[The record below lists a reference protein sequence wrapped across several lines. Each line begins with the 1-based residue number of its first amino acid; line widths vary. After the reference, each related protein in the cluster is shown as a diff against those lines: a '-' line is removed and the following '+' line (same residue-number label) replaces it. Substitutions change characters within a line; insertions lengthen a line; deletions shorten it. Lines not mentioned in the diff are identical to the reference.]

1 MVGCMTMFTF
11 QPASRLLQASDFK
24 GVFDHAF
31 YKVHQPSFLLLATKR
46 VTSDSQS
53 RVGIVIAKRKIKRAH
68 ERNRLKR
75 LTRESFRLNQH
86 QLQALDIVVM
96 AKQGADK
103 IPNADLHQELQKAW
117 QLLLQRVKKQTAPLQ
132 QPTHNTV

>member
-1 MVGCMTMFTF
+1 MTMFTF

-46 VTSDSQS
+46 TTADQQS
-53 RVGIVIAKRKIKRAH
+53 RVGIVVAKRKIRRAH
-68 ERNRLKR
+68 ERNRFKR

-86 QLQALDIVVM
+86 VLPALDIVVM
-96 AKQGADK
+96 AKQGADLL
-103 IPNADLHQELQKAW
+103 PNADLHQELHKAW
-117 QLLLQRVKKQTAPLQ
+117 HMLQQRVKKQATSAPPPSSQTL
-132 QPTHNTV
+132 